1 MSDYRINKT
10 DTPENEPENAKLK
23 PMRAGGKGKASQKE
37 SLKKIIAR
45 INEIWGSDVDVTVGA
60 RTLNALADY
69 VAADDVSRIQIRNTR
84 NSKKAVIAEGRLEG
98 VIKAAA
104 LSLKQNDFA
113 DLADRIINDTQS
125 WEP

>member
-37 SLKKIIAR
+37 SLKEIIAR

-84 NSKKAVIAEGRLEG
+84 NSKRLLLQKDDLKA
-98 VIKAAA
+98 
-104 LSLKQNDFA
+104 
-113 DLADRIINDTQS
+113 
-125 WEP
+125 